1 MVPSNIEV
9 PSNPRWQSVDP
20 STGTYTAK
28 TQPRD
33 AQGRFRQV
41 LARLK
46 QDLGE
51 ASLDEVAQKVEHAE
65 NLDNTGD
72 YSAASKAAGEV
83 VDIVDRMAAGA
94 LDARITDNVKMG
106 AQELAK
112 AISNLP
118 LPFKDQSQKIRYSDV
133 PPALK
138 KLIDDMVER
147 VGNKFDQK
155 TVDEVTKK
163 IEEFKSG
170 SRVMGQAE
178 ISSELNT
185 LLRMLT

>member
-1 MVPSNIEV
+1 MESA
-9 PSNPRWQSVDP
+9 NPRWQGIDP
-20 STGTYTAK
+20 TTGKYTAK

-33 AQGRFRQV
+33 AQGKFREV

-46 QDLGE
+46 QDLGD

-72 YSAASKAAGEV
+72 YSEAAKAASEV
-83 VDIVDRMAAGA
+83 IDIVDRMKAGA

-106 AQELAK
+106 ATELAK

-138 KLIDDMVER
+138 KLIDDMAVR
-147 VGNKFDQK
+147 VKNKFDAK
-155 TVDEVTKK
+155 TYKEVTQK

-170 SRVMGQAE
+170 ARVMGQAE
-178 ISSELNT
+178 ISSELNS

>member
-1 MVPSNIEV
+1 MEEDVAESA
-9 PSNPRWQSVDP
+9 NPRWQVVDP
-20 STGTYTAK
+20 TTGKYTAK

-33 AQGRFRQV
+33 AQGKFREV

-46 QDLGE
+46 QDLGD
-51 ASLDEVAQKVEHAE
+51 ASLDEIAQKVEHAE

-72 YSAASKAAGEV
+72 YSEAAKAAEEV
-83 VDIVDRMAAGA
+83 VEIVDRMEKGA
-94 LDARITDNVKMG
+94 LNARITDNVKMG
-106 AQELAK
+106 ASQLAK

-147 VGNKFDQK
+147 VETKFDQE
-155 TVDEVTKK
+155 TAEEVTQK
-163 IEEFKSG
+163 IQEFKSG
-170 SRVMGQAE
+170 ARVMGQAE
-178 ISSELNT
+178 ISSELNS